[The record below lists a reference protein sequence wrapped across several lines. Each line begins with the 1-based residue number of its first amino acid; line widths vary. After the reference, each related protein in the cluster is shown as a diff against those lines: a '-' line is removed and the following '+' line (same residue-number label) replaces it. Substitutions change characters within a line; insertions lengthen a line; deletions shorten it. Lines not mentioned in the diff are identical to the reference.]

1 MKNPRTQQQLR
12 MGLGVVIWIVMI
24 LLSQESMATIRD
36 QPASDAARHSHALV
50 GRR

>member
-1 MKNPRTQQQLR
+1 MKNPRTQQHLR

-24 LLSQESMATIRD
+24 VLSQESIATIRD
-36 QPASDAARHSHALV
+36 QPASDAARHSHVLV

>member
-1 MKNPRTQQQLR
+1 

-24 LLSQESMATIRD
+24 VLSQESIATIRD
-36 QPASDAARHSHALV
+36 QPAGDAARHSHVLV

>member
-24 LLSQESMATIRD
+24 VLSQESIATVND
-36 QPASDAARHSHALV
+36 HPAGAVAHHSRALV
-50 GRR
+50 G